1 MRVLPSRAARGI
13 HPLVTCR
20 RSQRQLES
28 CLFIFVG
35 GSVPTVK
42 VGDLAP
48 DFELPAVVGDKRS
61 MFKLSDLRGQN
72 VVLAFY
78 VLNWTP
84 T

>member
-1 MRVLPSRAARGI
+1 M
-13 HPLVTCR
+13 
-20 RSQRQLES
+20 
-28 CLFIFVG
+28 
-35 GSVPTVK
+35 PTIK

-48 DFELPAVVGDKRS
+48 DFELPAVVGDKRQK
-61 MFKLSDLRGQN
+61 FKLSDLHGQN